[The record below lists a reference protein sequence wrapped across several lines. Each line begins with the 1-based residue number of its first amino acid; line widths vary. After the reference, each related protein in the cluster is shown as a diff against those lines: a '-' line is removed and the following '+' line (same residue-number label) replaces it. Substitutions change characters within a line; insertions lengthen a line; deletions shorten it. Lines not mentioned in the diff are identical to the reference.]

1 MLMIDFD
8 LFTVGILRKL
18 NFDQTRLAHPC
29 VSCADR

>member
-18 NFDQTRLAHPC
+18 NFDQTRLVHPC
-29 VSCADR
+29 VSYADR